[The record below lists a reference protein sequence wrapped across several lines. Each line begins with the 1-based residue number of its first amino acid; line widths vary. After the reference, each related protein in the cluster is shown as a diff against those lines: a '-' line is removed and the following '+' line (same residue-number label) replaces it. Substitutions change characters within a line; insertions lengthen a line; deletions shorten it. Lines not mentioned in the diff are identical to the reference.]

1 MGYPPFHDFKT
12 KRPNWQGEESMPL
25 LTSGNLTTLV
35 LTLYS
40 EEAVPSNIQ
49 IDFH

>member
-1 MGYPPFHDFKT
+1 MGCPPFHDFII
-12 KRPNWQGEESMPL
+12 KRPNWQGENMPL

-40 EEAVPSNIQ
+40 EEAVPRYIQ
-49 IDFH
+49 IDFR